1 MDAIQSKQ
9 KLLSILVLS
18 LALASC
24 GGGSGSFETTELDG
38 ADKTPEQGGSGN
50 TTLLGAGVDYTG
62 EASAAM
68 ALPAEGDTE
77 NFVQAVV
84 QVLKLKNIPAFRA
97 DDLSKKLSKN
107 KQVCQTGSTVYTSN
121 TNAGT
126 GLLKSSEASFDE
138 CAVQVSSGILP
149 ESKILNGELSYSME
163 TNLYSQTDSY
173 VFKEVSVV
181 NTWGVNEAVVS
192 SYLLNGSYDL
202 EFKSIN
208 GVVQPSASWSM
219 EATYGYPSNTTAFKS
234 KGTLKHQNT
243 LVGNSEA
250 EDDDD
255 EVVTLSVFDSSF
267 TLNEVTYKLEY
278 STSNIYSY
286 NTVYESMKFYDP
298 EMGYY
303 HLDIS
308 SLNGKSCSKN
318 GVMYSGFA
326 GTVMIKDHTD
336 ANLLSVTVDCEA
348 VTYQ

>member
-1 MDAIQSKQ
+1 
-9 KLLSILVLS
+9 
-18 LALASC
+18 
-24 GGGSGSFETTELDG
+24 
-38 ADKTPEQGGSGN
+38 
-50 TTLLGAGVDYTG
+50 
-62 EASAAM
+62 
-68 ALPAEGDTE
+68 
-77 NFVQAVV
+77 
-84 QVLKLKNIPAFRA
+84 
-97 DDLSKKLSKN
+97 
-107 KQVCQTGSTVYTSN
+107 
-121 TNAGT
+121 
-126 GLLKSSEASFDE
+126 
-138 CAVQVSSGILP
+138 
-149 ESKILNGELSYSME
+149 ME

-173 VFKEVSVV
+173 TLKKLSVV
-181 NTWGVNEAVVS
+181 NTWGVNETVVS

-219 EATYGYPSNTTAFKS
+219 EATYGYPSNTIAFNS

-243 LVGNSEA
+243 LDENSET

-255 EVVTLSVFDSSF
+255 VVTLSVFDSSF
-267 TLNEVTYKLEY
+267 TLSGVTYKLEY

-308 SLNGKSCSKN
+308 SLNGKGCSKN
-318 GVMYSGFA
+318 GVMYSGIA